1 MTLQT
6 HDRANLAGR
15 FQLKNNLLNTMI
27 RTLCHNL
34 LKKITYGNISFI
46 LPDGSVISSHT
57 ENSGPNISIQLNNY
71 RSIKQLIVGGGIGFS
86 ESYVDGDWDCSD
98 LPTLIEILAL
108 NGESLAKKLQ
118 AFLPLLFINKIIH
131 RLKANSKNG
140 SLNNIGYHYDLG
152 NEFYQKWLDTRMLY
166 SSAIYIS
173 AAENIEDAQ
182 LRKLNKIFQLL
193 NLSEGDEVLE
203 IGCGWGGLAL
213 YLANKQNI
221 LLDGITLSKEQLI
234 RAKSITHEVDTSSI
248 INLSLTDYRDVHK
261 KYDRVVSIEMI
272 EAVGEEYLSVYFDKI
287 KECLKPG
294 GTAVIQ
300 AITIDEDRFERYK
313 RSPDFIQKHI
323 FPGGFLTTKTMM
335 HELAKNS
342 ELELYHAEYFGTSY
356 AKTLRQWRANFLSS
370 WPEIHKLGYDSRFK
384 RMWDYYLAYCEGGFM
399 AKSIDVGLYVYRA

>member
-6 HDRANLAGR
+6 HDRANLTGR

-234 RAKSITHEVDTSSI
+234 HAKSITHEVDTSSI

-272 EAVGEEYLSVYFDKI
+272 EAVGEEYLSEYFDKI

-294 GTAVIQ
+294 GIAVIQ
-300 AITIDEDRFERYK
+300 AITIDENRFERYK

-342 ELELYHAEYFGTSY
+342 ELDLCHAEYFGESY
-356 AKTLRQWRANFLSS
+356 ARTLRQWRSNFLSS
-370 WPEIHKLGYDSRFK
+370 WPEIHKLGYDLRFK
-384 RMWDYYLAYCEGGFM
+384 RMWDYYLAYCEGGFR

>member
-6 HDRANLAGR
+6 HDRGKFADR
-15 FQLKNNLLNTMI
+15 FHYKNNLSNTI
-27 RTLCHNL
+27 IKAVCHSL
-34 LKKITYGNISFI
+34 LKNVTYGNISFN
-46 LPDGSVISSHT
+46 LPDGSVISCHS
-57 ENSGPNISIQLNNY
+57 ENSGPHISIQLNNH
-71 RSIKQLIVGGGIGFS
+71 RSIKQLLIGGGIGFS
-86 ESYVDGDWDCSD
+86 ESYMDGDWDCSD
-98 LPTLIEILAL
+98 LPKLIEILAL
-108 NGESLAKKLQ
+108 NGESLAKRLQ
-118 AFLPLLFINKIIH
+118 AFLPLLITNKLFH
-131 RLKANSKNG
+131 RLKANSKKG

-166 SSAIYIS
+166 SSAIYTS
-173 AAENIEDAQ
+173 ATENIEDAQ
-182 LRKLNKIFQLL
+182 LRKLKKIFQLL
-193 NLSEGDEVLE
+193 NLREGDEVLE

-213 YLANKQNI
+213 HLANKQNI

-234 RAKSITHEVDTSSI
+234 HAKSITREVDTSSI

-272 EAVGEEYLSVYFDKI
+272 EAVGEEYLTEYFDKI

-335 HELAKNS
+335 RDLAKNS
-342 ELELYHAEYFGTSY
+342 ELDLCHAEYFGESY
-356 AKTLRQWRANFLSS
+356 AKTLRQWRSNFLSS
-370 WPEIHKLGYDSRFK
+370 WPEIHKLGYDLRFK
-384 RMWDYYLAYCEGGFM
+384 RMWDYYLAYCEGGFR

>member
-6 HDRANLAGR
+6 HDRANLADR
-15 FQLKNNLLNTMI
+15 FHFKNNLSNTI
-27 RTLCHNL
+27 INALFHSL
-34 LKKITYGNISFI
+34 LKNVTYGNISFN
-46 LPDGSVISSHT
+46 LPDGSVISCHS
-57 ENSGPNISIQLNNY
+57 ENSGPDISIQLNNY
-71 RSIKQLIVGGGIGFS
+71 RSIKKLIFGGGIGFS
-86 ESYVDGDWDCSD
+86 ESYMDGDWDCSD

-108 NGESLAKKLQ
+108 NGESLAKRLQ
-118 AFLPLLFINKIIH
+118 AFLPLLITNKIFH
-131 RLKANSKNG
+131 RLKANSKKG

-166 SSAIYIS
+166 SSAIYSS

-193 NLSEGDEVLE
+193 NLNEGDEVLE

-234 RAKSITHEVDTSSI
+234 HAKSITHEVDTSSI
-248 INLSLTDYRDVHK
+248 ISLSLTDYRDVHK

-272 EAVGEEYLSVYFDKI
+272 EAVGEEYLSEYFDKI

-335 HELAKNS
+335 RDLAKNS
-342 ELELYHAEYFGTSY
+342 ELDLCHAEYFGDSY
-356 AKTLRQWRANFLSS
+356 ARTLRQWRSNFLSS
-370 WPEIHKLGYDSRFK
+370 WPEIHKLGYDLRFK
-384 RMWDYYLAYCEGGFM
+384 RMWDFYLAYCEGGFR